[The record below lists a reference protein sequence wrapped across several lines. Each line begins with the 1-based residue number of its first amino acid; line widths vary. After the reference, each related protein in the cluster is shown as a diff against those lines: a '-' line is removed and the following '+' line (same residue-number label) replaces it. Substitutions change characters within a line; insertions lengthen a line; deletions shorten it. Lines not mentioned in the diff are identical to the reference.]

1 MEDRGYFSR
10 SWDMLTHDKGW
21 IKPLLVMACAEFIP
35 IVGGLGNRGYGL
47 EWARLTAWGVDS
59 SPKQKNV
66 DVGQCILSGWR
77 GFLVSFVWG
86 LVAVFATWTLLFIAA
101 IFPGVLGVILS
112 GLLSFATTILGVVLT
127 SIQGVAEI
135 RAAIYERTTAGLR
148 FDRVFEMVRR
158 DFKGF
163 LRVLVIAIVASLA
176 VSFVAAIMIVIV
188 GLELMPAIIS
198 TSYSGDAAAIISVIS
213 GSIVVVLMTCALFGF
228 VLAFMANAVRLICL
242 TATGIWMRRFNVP
255 QWGRSED
262 PLPGETVAEDR
273 PVSPH
278 TSSRPST
285 AAPAATPESRRR
297 PEHARQEAALPTP
310 ASSPAASAPAPAP
323 VSYDE
328 LLERVRHEVSE
339 EPVDERGVEELVGAI
354 ESMVAKNDEDLHDA
368 R

>member
-1 MEDRGYFSR
+1 MDNRGYFSR
-10 SWDMLTHDKGW
+10 SWEMLTHDKGW
-21 IKPLLVMACAEFIP
+21 IKPLLVMACAEFVP
-35 IVGGLGNRGYGL
+35 VVGGLGNKGYAL
-47 EWARLTAWGVDS
+47 EWARLTAWGIDS

-86 LVAVFATWTLLFIAA
+86 LVAVLATWTLLFIAA
-101 IFPGVLGVILS
+101 IFPGVLGILLS
-112 GLLSFATTILGVVLT
+112 GILSFATTIIGAAWT
-127 SIQGVAEI
+127 SLQGVAEI

-163 LRVLVIAIVASLA
+163 LRVLVIGVVASII
-176 VSFVAAIMIVIV
+176 VSLVAAIMIVVV

-198 TSYSGDAAAIISVIS
+198 TSYNGDAATIISIIS
-213 GSIVVVLMTCALFGF
+213 GSIVIVLMTCALFGF
-228 VLAFMANAVRLICL
+228 VLALMANAVRMICL

-262 PLPGETVAEDR
+262 PLPGDPVVEDKPLSPQANTRPLKDAPVA
-273 PVSPH
+273 
-278 TSSRPST
+278 TS
-285 AAPAATPESRRR
+285 ESRRKA
-297 PEHARQEAALPTP
+297 EEVRQDAAAALPTP
-310 ASSPAASAPAPAP
+310 APTPAAPAP

-328 LLERVRHEVSE
+328 LIERVRGEVAQ
-339 EPVDERGVEELVGAI
+339 EPVDERDVDRLVGAI